1 VKARLAFLL
10 PILSLSLFASGPDRK
25 KLEIETTQSMSFTQD
40 GEILIQGSFGELE
53 LEGWD
58 RSEVE
63 ITIRKGTRKK
73 YPLEEQEKA
82 LRFLNSVEVI
92 ATGQSANHLV
102 ISTSFPDRSL
112 FTRPLRGKSNID
124 LSYKIK
130 APRTVKVA
138 IEHDTGE
145 VNIRNISGDIKVTA
159 RIGQI
164 SLRVPRDEN
173 YTINASVRLGEVE
186 SDFRGHSGRKFL
198 SERFVSDESRGMR
211 NIYARVGIGQINIR
225 KMQASAP
232 AQRRPELMALI
243 GAP

>member
-1 VKARLAFLL
+1 MKARCVLLL
-10 PILSLSLFASGPDRK
+10 PVACLTLFGSGPEQKR
-25 KLEIETTQSMSFTQD
+25 LEIQTIQSMSFAPD
-40 GEILIQGSFGELE
+40 GEVLIQGSFGELE

-63 ITIRKGTRKK
+63 ITLTKGTRKK
-73 YPLEEQEKA
+73 YSLDHQEKA
-82 LRFLNSVEVI
+82 LAFLNSVEVT
-92 ATGQSANHLV
+92 AAGQNANRLV

-112 FTRPLRGKSNID
+112 FTRPLRGKSNIE

-130 APRTVKVA
+130 MPRQVKLS

-145 VNIRNISGDIKVTA
+145 VRVKNIAGDIKATV

-164 SLRVPRDEN
+164 SMRVPENEN

-186 SDFRGHSGRKFL
+186 SDFRGRSGRKFL

-232 AQRRPELMALI
+232 SKRRELLALTEFR
-243 GAP
+243 